1 MNQETPTPPRTRP
14 DPAAWVDE
22 HGDYLYRY
30 ALARVVRPDVAEDLV
45 QETFLAALRNLAN
58 FAGRSSERTWL
69 TSILKSKLID
79 RLRQQH
85 RVALASDL
93 AQSDTWLDEVFS
105 RKGFWRRRAVPGQWG
120 KNPLELLEQQEFWQA
135 FEECRAALPDRL
147 REVLSL
153 RLLDEVPTDEICQ
166 TLGISPNNLW
176 TLLHRARVRLWH
188 CLDRKGLGEHLSRK
202 KS

>member
-1 MNQETPTPPRTRP
+1 MSPEPPTPPRP

-30 ALARVVRPDVAEDLV
+30 ALARVAHPDIAEDLV
-45 QETFLAALRNLAN
+45 QETFLAALRRLDT

-69 TSILKSKLID
+69 TSILKNKLID

-85 RVALASDL
+85 RMTVAADL
-93 AQSDTWLDEVFS
+93 AQPDTWIDGLFD
-105 RKGFWRRRAVPGQWG
+105 RTGHWRRRAAPGRWG
-120 KNPLELLEQQEFWQA
+120 KNPAELLEQQEFWQA
-135 FEECRAALPDRL
+135 FEQCRAALPERL

-153 RLLDEVPTDEICQ
+153 RLLDEVPADEICQ
-166 TLGISPNNLW
+166 ALGISPNNLW

-188 CLDRKGLGEHLSRK
+188 CLDRKGLGEHPSQE